1 MSIKV
6 IVLPAELW
14 FGVSGDEVKA
24 GDTYMVGLQLDS
36 VNEFNNLFS
45 WNYEAGNVLRYQMTA
60 SLAVSA
66 FSAYTA
72 TLNNTVLSRIMP
84 YIYMVKSKPGEISG
98 RGYDLWNDLDGLCGS
113 RPILYSGTTNRGNL
127 SYHIIEPRSTERL
140 SFGPT
145 SISGTSI
152 NYSISVVDGATGA
165 TSSGCQYMFK
175 FPVYCKDEPLQN
187 GRRVYRTIE
196 LTLGVGRSNGVY
208 YGQVATNIVA
218 SINDAYDILS
228 FNGWDPVV
236 PQDPY
241 HPLSGPGMEYSDP
254 SPQGGGGNFDN
265 ESDPIP
271 EATTPTISAVDCGF
285 VTLYNP
291 TISQLNSL
299 SAYLWSPLFTVDTLK
314 KLFADPMDIILGL
327 MIVPVDVPSSVTR
340 EVTVGG
346 FSTGVTMNVAAE
358 QYIEKDCGSVSIAPF
373 FGSYLDYAPYTKI
386 QLFLP
391 FIGTVNLSPD
401 EIVGRTIN
409 IKYIVDI
416 ATGACTA
423 LVRLGN
429 ATGRAAASNISGP
442 LYTFAGQCCQPVPV
456 TGSNWNQLISSVVQV
471 ATTAISA
478 GSGAIGAAYAAT
490 QATQIGGDFAP
501 EFAGQMIG
509 DTSMEPMHQVEG
521 GSFKPVNH
529 IRETSID
536 LIPDELLAPAAIE
549 QTPVGLGVVGTSEL
563 PISKITPLGLTGA
576 AGTVAGLVNSVMSSK
591 PTFGHTGSLSSVS
604 GMIGIKTPYLIIT
617 RPRLTLAESYQE
629 LHGYPAN
636 STVNFSDLQGFTKIE
651 SCKLTNMPCLTPEL
665 NEIYSWLKEG
675 VVFPYAE

>member
-1 MSIKV
+1 MSYKV
-6 IVLPAELW
+6 VVLPAELW
-14 FGVSGDEVKA
+14 FGVSGNEVKA
-24 GDTYMVGLQLDS
+24 ADTYMVGVQLDS
-36 VNEFNNLFS
+36 TTELNNLFP
-45 WNYEAGNVLRYQMTA
+45 WNNQTQSVWKYQKAAGGA
-60 SLAVSA
+60 SQYSTFVNEDLPK
-66 FSAYTA
+66 TI
-72 TLNNTVLSRIMP
+72 LSRIMP
-84 YIYMVKSKPGEISG
+84 YTYMVKAKPSEAQSG
-98 RGYDLWNDLDGLCGS
+98 TGYNLWNDLNGYLGS
-113 RPILYSGTTNRGNL
+113 TPILYSGTTTTGNL
-127 SYHIIEPRSTERL
+127 SYHIIKPSVIERL
-140 SFGPT
+140 SFT
-145 SISGTSI
+145 ISSTIGSTI
-152 NYSISVVDGATGA
+152 NASLSLIDYGNSQTGF
-165 TSSGCQYMFK
+165 SSNFR

-187 GRRVYRTIE
+187 GRRVYRTVN
-196 LTLGVGRSNGVY
+196 LYLSYARRNGAYQAEV
-208 YGQVATNIVA
+208 QMSTSAA
-218 SINDAYDILS
+218 INDEYDILS
-228 FNGWDPVV
+228 YNGWDPVV

-241 HPLSGPGMEYSDP
+241 HPLSGPGMPYSDP
-254 SPQGGGGNFDN
+254 SPDGGGGNFDN

-327 MIVPVDVPSSVTR
+327 MIVPVDVPSSGTR

-346 FSTGVTMNVAAE
+346 FSTGVTMNVAAD

-391 FIGTVNLSPD
+391 FIGTVNLNPD

-423 LVRLGN
+423 LVRLEN
-429 ATGRAAASNISGP
+429 ATGRAAASDISGP

-456 TGSNWNQLISSVVQV
+456 TGTNWNQLISSVVQV

-490 QATQIGGDFAP
+490 QATQIGADFQA
-501 EFAGQMIG
+501 EYAGLQIG
-509 DTSMEPMHQVEG
+509 DTTMESMHQVKG
-521 GSFKPVNH
+521 FKPVDYV
-529 IRETSID
+529 RETSMDI
-536 LIPDELLAPAAIE
+536 IPEDILPHAGVEH
-549 QTPVGLGVVGTSEL
+549 TPEPIGNISSEL

-576 AGTVAGLVNSVMSSK
+576 AGTIAGLVNSVMSSK
-591 PTFGHTGSLSSVS
+591 PTIGHSGSLSSVS

-651 SCKLTNMPCLTPEL
+651 SCKLTNMSCLTPEL